1 MPARTFE
8 ELRVGKPEE
17 EVEMRMGRDE
27 WRRNYLEL
35 LLIGVDVA
43 AVETVEVWYSREPP
57 CVHVCVEAGLWGKYL
72 ERIEAMKRNPSLMPD
87 SVWKGPQAITT
98 FEELMAERWIKGVER
113 DDGVMVIH
121 TDRPPADMLSAV
133 YYLCNSMKVPQWW
146 LVNSEQ

>member
-8 ELRVGKPEE
+8 ELRVRKAPEAPEE
-17 EVEMRMGRDE
+17 EVEMHMGRDE

-43 AVETVEVWYSREPP
+43 MDENVEVWYGQD
-57 CVHVCVEAGLWGKYL
+57 VHVVVQGGLWVDYL
-72 ERIEAMKRNPSLMPD
+72 KRIEAVKRDPSLMPD
-87 SVWKGPQAITT
+87 SVWKGPQAVTT
-98 FEELMAERWIKGVER
+98 FEELMAEGWIKGVER

-121 TDRPPADMLSAV
+121 PDRPPADALNAV

-146 LVNSEQ
+146 LVNE